1 MTLDA
6 TWLLLIGVLLAALA
20 VGLFAAALASPGSR
34 IHPPRTLPQEETQ
47 PFDRPRPGPLVSPL
61 QLRMASAGLKGR
73 GDAAWFFVLQIAL
86 ALLLPLGLLAA
97 AGSLSIP
104 PLGRNLFAIGA
115 ALLGFGLP
123 RWVLGERIEARRAR
137 IRRSLPDLADLVVG
151 CLEGGLGL
159 QAALRRAV
167 TELAGAAPSLCLEM
181 MVLLDSWALG
191 GDQTLPVDALL
202 RRTGVVE
209 LGEFGRSLEEAQ
221 RSHSDV
227 IETLRRFAEH
237 QRMEDAS
244 RVRTWAKRAPIHV
257 ALVQAIFMLPST
269 AAILVGPALIRA
281 MKSLAAL
288 IG

>member
-1 MTLDA
+1 MTLDT
-6 TWLLLIGVLLAALA
+6 TWLGLLALLLAATA
-20 VGLFAAALASPGSR
+20 VGLFAAALAAPGGRRRPPGSR
-34 IHPPRTLPQEETQ
+34 LEEETEPFGRPQ
-47 PFDRPRPGPLVSPL
+47 PDVESPL
-61 QLRMASAGLKGR
+61 QRRMASAGLEGS
-73 GDAAWFFVLQIAL
+73 GDAAWFFVLQIGL

-97 AGSLSIP
+97 AGSLAIP

-123 RWVLGERIEARRAR
+123 RWVLGARIEARRAR
-137 IRRSLPDLADLVVG
+137 MRRSIPDLVDLVVA

-167 TELAGAAPSLCLEM
+167 GELDDAAPALCRELTS
-181 MVLLDSWALG
+181 LLDSWALG
-191 GDQTLPVDALL
+191 GDRSLPVEALL
-202 RRTGVVE
+202 RRTGVTE
-209 LGEFGRSLEEAQ
+209 LGELGRSLEEAQ
-221 RSHSDV
+221 RSHSD
-227 IETLRRFAEH
+227 ITETLRRFAEQ
-237 QRMEDAS
+237 QRMADAA

-257 ALVQAIFMLPST
+257 AFVQALFMLPSA

>member
-1 MTLDA
+1 MTLDG
-6 TWLLLIGVLLAALA
+6 TWLGLLALLLAASA
-20 VGLFAAALASPGSR
+20 VGLFAAALATPGSR
-34 IHPPRTLPQEETQ
+34 RRPPPGAGLEEETE
-47 PFDRPRPGPLVSPL
+47 PFGAPRPRPESPL
-61 QLRMASAGLKGR
+61 QRRMASAGLEGS
-73 GDAAWFFVLQIAL
+73 GDAAWFFVLQIGL

-97 AGSLSIP
+97 IGSLALP

-123 RWVLGERIEARRAR
+123 RWVLGARIEARRAR
-137 IRRSLPDLADLVVG
+137 MRRSLPDLVDLVVA

-167 TELAGAAPSLCLEM
+167 GELDDAAPALCRELTM
-181 MVLLDSWALG
+181 LVDAWALG
-191 GDQTLPVDALL
+191 GDKSLPVDALL
-202 RRTGVVE
+202 RRTGVTE
-209 LGEFGRSLEEAQ
+209 LGELGRSLEEAQ

-227 IETLRRFAEH
+227 TETLRRFAEQ
-237 QRMEDAS
+237 QRMADAA
-244 RVRTWAKRAPIHV
+244 RVRTWAKRTPIHV
-257 ALVQAIFMLPST
+257 AFVQALFMLPSA